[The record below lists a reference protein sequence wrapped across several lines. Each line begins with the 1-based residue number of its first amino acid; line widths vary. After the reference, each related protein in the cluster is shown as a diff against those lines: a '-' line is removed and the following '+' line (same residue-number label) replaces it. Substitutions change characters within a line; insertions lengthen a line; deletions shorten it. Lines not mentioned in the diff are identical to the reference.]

1 MVHFSSVAPRN
12 DRGCRQ
18 SWMQPVLVAS
28 RTILCPVAHSM
39 NAPCPPRTHSQGQKQ
54 PRSPQSGTSTTTE
67 TSHLRPAQSSKRRS
81 APIEASLDERASA
94 RSQAGP
100 PWGHPVVLGA
110 VASQV
115 SSLAELPDLGTCHGR
130 HFSVRGV
137 SGGRVPARRG
147 SCCWYVP
154 CNTRSARH
162 EILPSTN
169 LRRASPRGLL

>member
-1 MVHFSSVAPRN
+1 MVPFPASPPQTIGDAVTAGCNPCSSRPERSCALSP
-12 DRGCRQ
+12 
-18 SWMQPVLVAS
+18 
-28 RTILCPVAHSM
+28 
-39 NAPCPPRTHSQGQKQ
+39 PPRTHSQGQKQ